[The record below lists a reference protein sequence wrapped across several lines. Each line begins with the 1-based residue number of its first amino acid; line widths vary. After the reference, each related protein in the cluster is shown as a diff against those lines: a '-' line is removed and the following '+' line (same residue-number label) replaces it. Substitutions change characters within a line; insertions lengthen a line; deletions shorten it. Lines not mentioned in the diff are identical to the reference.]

1 MFKVFQ
7 EVLKW
12 KQRLLSGVAERMQ
25 EDVKESS

>member
-12 KQRLLSGVAERMQ
+12 KRGLLSGVAERMQ
-25 EDVKESS
+25 EEVKKSS